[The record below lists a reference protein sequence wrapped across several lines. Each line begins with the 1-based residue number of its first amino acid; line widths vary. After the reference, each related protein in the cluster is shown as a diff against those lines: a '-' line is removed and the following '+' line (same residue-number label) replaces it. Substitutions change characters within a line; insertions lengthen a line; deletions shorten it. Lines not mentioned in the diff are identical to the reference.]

1 MSLVLT
7 FIAASGLVRAMP
19 AGSPYWM
26 SDMDYPAGAV
36 RRKEE
41 GTVGFSML
49 IAPDGKVARCFITK
63 SSSFPELDQKTC
75 AVMLPRM
82 KFKPARDENGAPV
95 YDHYKAFVTW
105 RLPGKSGGGRSVTRP
120 IFAPDMVLEVQRLP
134 QGETEKIV
142 SIVVRTDDQGRV
154 AYCEASQHEPPP
166 PQLAAVACAQM
177 RSFYISDLKDDA
189 GKALPA
195 IESIKVAFRAPAK

>member
-1 MSLVLT
+1 
-7 FIAASGLVRAMP
+7 
-19 AGSPYWM
+19 
-26 SDMDYPAGAV
+26 
-36 RRKEE
+36 
-41 GTVGFSML
+41 
-49 IAPDGKVARCFITK
+49 
-63 SSSFPELDQKTC
+63 
-75 AVMLPRM
+75 
-82 KFKPARDENGAPV
+82 
-95 YDHYKAFVTW
+95 
-105 RLPGKSGGGRSVTRP
+105 
-120 IFAPDMVLEVQRLP
+120 MVLEVQRLP

-195 IESIKVAFRAPAK
+195 IESIKVAFRVPAK